1 MPSYQPFQSYS
12 AYTQLNPVI
21 AHRGASGN
29 APENTAAAIKLAA
42 EQGAQWAEVDVSISA
57 DGIAVIHH
65 DNDLER
71 CTNGQGLLIL
81 QRLAE
86 LKALDTGLWFS
97 PQFRG
102 ERIMTLTDLL
112 ALANQLDMAL
122 NLEVK
127 PIIGRETET
136 VWAIYQALQRVPFE
150 QPLILSSFS
159 IHALQAC
166 RQHLP
171 DISRGLNVEAIPQR
185 WQDRIEEADCQGL
198 HFSQAFFDAE
208 QVQQIKQSGIHLL
221 SYTVNDLV
229 RAEQLWQAGV
239 TSVFT
244 DYPARLLESHFQ
256 RQSDRGHH

>member
-1 MPSYQPFQSYS
+1 MPSYQPYRQFS
-12 AYTQLNPVI
+12 AYHHLTPVI
-21 AHRGASGN
+21 AHRGASGI

-42 EQGAQWAEVDVSISA
+42 EQGVQWAEVDVTISA

-65 DNDLER
+65 DSDLAR
-71 CTNGQGLLIL
+71 CSNGHGLVIL
-81 QRLAE
+81 KRLAE
-86 LKALDTGLWFS
+86 LKELDCGNWFS
-97 PQFRG
+97 PHFRG
-102 ERIMTLTDLL
+102 ERMMTLTELL
-112 ALANQLDMAL
+112 ALANQFEMAL

-150 QPLILSSFS
+150 HPLILSSFS

-166 RQHLP
+166 RAHLP

-198 HFSQAFFDAE
+198 HFSQAFFDAN

-229 RAEQLWQAGV
+229 RAEQLWQAGIN
-239 TSVFT
+239 SVFT
-244 DYPARLLESHFQ
+244 DFPARLLESHFQ
-256 RQSDRGHH
+256 LQSDRGHH